1 MSFFKRFK
9 SKPEKQQEQASKEEE
24 IEEYFIKIALLGDGA
39 VGKTSLRRRYMGQG
53 FTTQHLMTIGADF
66 ATLTKEIEGKKVT
79 WQIWDLA
86 GQENFRQV
94 RNHYFKGCM
103 GGIIVFDLT
112 RKDSFKAIDGWIKE
126 LFKHNGRGKI
136 PFIILGN
143 KYDLEGK
150 EVSPDEI
157 QQIVDKYNKEVKGSG
172 FEVLYLN
179 TSAKEG
185 LNVSEAFD
193 SLGKM
198 VFEWLETQRK

>member
-1 MSFFKRFK
+1 MSFFKRFT
-9 SKPEKQQEQASKEEE
+9 SKEKKSPVTKEKEE
-24 IEEYFIKIALLGDGA
+24 VEEYFLKIALLGEGA

-66 ATLTKEIEGKKVT
+66 ATLTKEINGKKVT

-86 GQENFRQV
+86 GQENFREV

-103 GGIIVFDLT
+103 GGIVVFDLT
-112 RKDSFKAIDGWIKE
+112 RKESFDAIDGWIKE

-143 KYDLEGK
+143 KYDLENK
-150 EVSPDEI
+150 AVSPEEI
-157 QQIVDKYNKEVKGSG
+157 KEKVAKYNKEVKGKG
-172 FEVLYLN
+172 FEVVYLN

-185 LNVSEAFD
+185 LNVEEAFD
-193 SLGKM
+193 TLGKM
-198 VFEWLETQRK
+198 VFEWLKTLKK